1 MKQAAM
7 YVRVSSQQ
15 QKEEQT
21 IESQKALLLQYAREK
36 GFEIDPEWIF
46 EDNGVSGSSLARPA
60 LDKLRD
66 LVSDGFFD
74 HIFVLSP
81 DRLSRKFA
89 YQALLLDEFNR
100 HNVKIVFQNLPEPKT
115 PTDTLLLQIQG
126 MFAEYERAQITERS
140 RRGKKYKAKQ
150 GHVSVLSHAPYGYR
164 YIRGSEAIQGYYEVI
179 DKEAS
184 VVKTIFNLYVKERF
198 SIAKIQAYLTKHLIR
213 SPKGNS
219 EWSRSSIYGLLSNST
234 YRGTAI
240 YGKIEKGEPLSTCL
254 PGRRVRINGRRSPAK
269 SYRKRDSKEWIEIP
283 VPAIIE
289 NEIFELA
296 KELLNKNKRQSLRN
310 SKPGSLLQGLI
321 SCKECGYSFIVS
333 CSGKKADAN
342 HYYRCSKRDKKCTNR
357 GIRSKSL
364 EEAVWKSIISILESP
379 DLIEKEILRRM
390 HDLEKS
396 PIYQKQKILEGKLAK
411 LELESNRLLDA
422 YQSECFELKELKKR
436 LSIIKRDK
444 NNIEREMS
452 EINSG
457 LSKKQCLELKHAVT
471 HFSNHLSNS
480 LDTLGL
486 EEKRKLL
493 RLLIQEIQIGK
504 EDITINHILPFEKKS
519 PFDSNARLCTYRG
532 CGSAL
537 SSGKACCDEIV
548 KIARVKAQLPYL
560 KLKVLAHMD

>member
-15 QKEEQT
+15 QKEGQT
-21 IESQKALLLQYAREK
+21 IESQKALLLQHAKEQ
-36 GFEIDPEWIF
+36 GFKIDPEWIF
-46 EDNGVSGSSLARPA
+46 EDNGVSGASLARPA

-66 LVSDGFFD
+66 LASEGFFD
-74 HIFVLSP
+74 HVFVLSP

-89 YQALLLDEFNR
+89 YQAVLMDEFNR
-100 HNVKIVFQNLPEPKT
+100 NNVKIVFQNSPEPKN
-115 PTDTLLLQIQG
+115 PTETLLLQVQG

-140 RRGKKYKAKQ
+140 RRGKKYKARH

-164 YIRGSEAIQGYYEVI
+164 YIKGSDGIQGCYEVI
-179 DKEAS
+179 DREAS
-184 VVKTIFNLYVKERF
+184 IVKVIFDLYVKERF
-198 SIAKIQAYLTKHLIR
+198 SIAKIQAYLKNELIR

-234 YRGTAI
+234 YRGIAI
-240 YGKIEKGEPLSTCL
+240 YGKIEKREPLSTCL
-254 PGRRVRINGRRSPAK
+254 PGRRVRLNGRRSPSK
-269 SYRKRDSKEWIEIP
+269 SYYKKDPKEWIEIP

-289 NEIFELA
+289 SEIFELA
-296 KELLNKNKRQSLRN
+296 KEVLNKNKGQSLRN

-321 SCKECGYSFIVS
+321 SCKECGYGFITS
-333 CSGKKADAN
+333 RSGKKVDAN
-342 HYYRCSKRDKKCTNR
+342 HYYRCSKRDKQCTNR

-364 EEAVWKSIISILESP
+364 DEAVWKSLITILESP

-390 HDLEKS
+390 SDLEKA
-396 PIYQKQKILEGKLAK
+396 PMYQKQKILEGKRER

-422 YQSECFELKELKKR
+422 YQGECLELEELRKR
-436 LSIIKRDK
+436 LSVIKREK

-457 LSKKQCLELKHAVT
+457 LSKKQCLELKQAIT
-471 HFSNHLSNS
+471 YFSNHLSSSQNN
-480 LDTLGL
+480 LGI

-493 RLLIQEIQIGK
+493 RLLIQEIQVGK

-519 PFDSNARLCTYRG
+519 SFDSNARLCTHRG
-532 CGSAL
+532 GGEAQRKITNSPYAPIVPFGL
-537 SSGKACCDEIV
+537 SQS
-548 KIARVKAQLPYL
+548 P
-560 KLKVLAHMD
+560 